1 MPVSVKDPGFAPT
14 PFRTLER
21 LADEVTRILDDFGLG
36 RGVARVPAPN
46 DLITWA
52 PRADLTQHK
61 DELVIRIDLP
71 GIDKNNV
78 KVNVTEDA
86 VSVQG
91 ERHRAQEEERD
102 GVFRSERDYGAFSR
116 TIALPPGAI
125 TDQAKA
131 SFNNGVL
138 EIRMPAAPKPEGRQI
153 EIAG

>member
-1 MPVSVKDPGFAPT
+1 MAVKDTNLAPT

-21 LADEVTRILDDFGLG
+21 LADEVTRIVDDFGLG
-36 RGVARVPAPN
+36 RGVSRVPAPN
-46 DLITWA
+46 GLITWA
-52 PRADLTQHK
+52 PRADLTQHN

-71 GIDKNNV
+71 GIDKDDV
-78 KVNVTEDA
+78 KVNVTDDA
-86 VSVQG
+86 VAIQG
-91 ERHRAQEEERD
+91 ERHRAQDEERD
-102 GVFRSERDYGAFSR
+102 GVFRSERDYGAFAR